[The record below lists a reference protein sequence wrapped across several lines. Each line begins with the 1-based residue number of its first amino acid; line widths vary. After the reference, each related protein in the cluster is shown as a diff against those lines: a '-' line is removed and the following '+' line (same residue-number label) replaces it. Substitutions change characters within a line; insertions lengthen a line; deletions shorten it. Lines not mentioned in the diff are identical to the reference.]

1 MRATISVWGLQAF
14 DGHVL
19 DDFHIPGR
27 LNRDIFIQNL
37 MMETVELEVIYPDP
51 AILRG
56 AIDIWSARRLPIWEK
71 LVDTTEYEYNPIWNY
86 DRTESEQNSRTGSSS
101 GTTRN
106 TGTVTDDG
114 ETTNAGTTTEAKTH
128 LHDVAGFNSST
139 TEADTAADR
148 DRDNSTI
155 TASASGTADNVRTYN
170 TSTTASDDSEDASER
185 QLRAYGN
192 IGVTTTQDMIWAER
206 NVVDF
211 SVMEVIIREFIMQ
224 FCIAVY

>member
-19 DDFHIPGR
+19 DDFHIPER

-155 TASASGTADNVRTYN
+155 TASANGTADNVRTYN
-170 TSTTASDDSEDASER
+170 TSTTASDDSEDASDR

-192 IGVTTTQDMIWAER
+192 IGVTTTQEMIWSER